1 MSYLDGLACMWMF
14 IVSGKGFLSKFKM
27 TEHMRTHTG
36 EKPFSCPHCQ
46 SYKCATKTNLQKH
59 MKIHEEGRLPK
70 QRVKSSHKRKKST
83 RLKVDAHSSEE
94 INDKVYTTEPALKTS
109 EAFVEPVYVSLQMSS
124 PDSYVRSIEYFQG
137 QGQYTT
143 TLPVMSI
150 DDSSVRYRQ
159 PGYNHVY
166 RDQQSHSEQTGQ
178 GHNNYETSQ
187 RGNAGHGDSNYD
199 IRSHQEIGG
208 QGHASYDPRTDQDKE
223 RSCHSNY
230 EMSSH
235 GDGYYDNEST
245 ELPQGLNI
253 LTAAMNIVNPS
264 QY

>member
-1 MSYLDGLACMWMF
+1 
-14 IVSGKGFLSKFKM
+14 
-27 TEHMRTHTG
+27 
-36 EKPFSCPHCQ
+36 
-46 SYKCATKTNLQKH
+46 
-59 MKIHEEGRLPK
+59 MKIHEEGRLPR
-70 QRVKSSHKRKKST
+70 QQVKSSHKRKQSVK
-83 RLKVDAHSSEE
+83 LKAAAHSSED
-94 INDKVYTTEPALKTS
+94 INDKVYTAEPALKSS
-109 EAFVEPVYVSLQMSS
+109 EAYVEPVYVSLQMSS
-124 PDSYVRSIEYFQG
+124 ADSYVRSVEYMQG
-137 QGQYTT
+137 QEQYTT

-166 RDQQSHSEQTGQ
+166 IDQQSHGDQAGQGDQTGL
-178 GHNNYETSQ
+178 GHNDYETIQ
-187 RGNAGHGDSNYD
+187 RGSDVPGDSNYD
-199 IRSHQEIGG
+199 VRSHQEG
-208 QGHASYDPRTDQDKE
+208 QGHSSYDPTTEQDKE

-253 LTAAMNIVNPS
+253 LTVAMNIVNPS